1 MIQQKKYK
9 LKEGER
15 DPLKLI
21 DVLENGY
28 KITDGDRYAVRSW
41 QQGKEYYQYILAK
54 DIDKHEDFHFRGNDI
69 IKERKKIEAEK
80 IYKLLE
86 NLINNSPNYDKELYK
101 IVHKNKFKLDENN
114 TILFPTKESW
124 TKSLEGM
131 GSFVNENTILLVLE
145 SGNKTNKLTDI
156 VGIGDGGWD
165 ISENEVI
172 SQKNSKFKI
181 LKTENIIFKTYDKN
195 FKMKKITI
203 TSI

>member
-1 MIQQKKYK
+1 M
-9 LKEGER
+9 LK
-15 DPLKLI
+15 
-21 DVLENGY
+21 NGY
-28 KITDGDRYAVRSW
+28 KITDDDRYAVRSW

-54 DIDKHEDFHFRGNDI
+54 DVDKHKDFDFSGNDI
-69 IKERKKIEAEK
+69 TKERKRIEAEK
-80 IYKLLE
+80 IYNLLE

-101 IVHKNKFKLDENN
+101 IVHKNKFKLDDDN
-114 TILFPTKESW
+114 TILFSTKESW

-145 SGNKTNKLTDI
+145 RGNKTNKLTHI
-156 VGIGDGGWD
+156 VGIGASGWD
-165 ISENEVI
+165 ISENQVI

-195 FKMKKITI
+195 FKIKKFTI